1 MEPKFKNKVVLVTGG
16 STGIGRAISEK
27 FYKEGARVI
36 IASRNKENGKLFE
49 KEFQGS
55 VFIATDVRKEED
67 IQNLLK
73 QIEENFGRL
82 DVLVNNASTIS
93 STEGDLENLSIDEVK
108 DIFETNF
115 YSVFFT
121 IKYATKLLI
130 QSKGVII
137 NIASRTAIEPMLQ
150 VPIYGASKAALLSL
164 TSSVALIL
172 AKHGV
177 RVNSVCPSKIDAP
190 LSYKALGDEEAKRY
204 LSANP
209 LGRPGTPEEVAN
221 LVLFLASDEA
231 SFITGGNYTVDGGSS
246 RFIAS

>member
-1 MEPKFKNKVVLVTGG
+1 MYWSRGG
-16 STGIGRAISEK
+16 TGIGRAISEK
-27 FYKEGARVI
+27 FYKEGARVV
-36 IASRNKENGKLFE
+36 IASRNKENGQLFE
-49 KEFQGS
+49 KEFPGS
-55 VFIATDVRKEED
+55 VFITTDVRREED
-67 IQNLLK
+67 IRDLLK

-82 DVLVNNASTIS
+82 DVLINNASTIS

-121 IKYATKLLI
+121 IKHATKLLI
-130 QSKGVII
+130 QSKGVIV
-137 NIASRTAIEPMLQ
+137 NITSRTAIEPMPQ
-150 VPIYGASKAALLSL
+150 VPIYGASKAATLSL
-164 TSSVALIL
+164 TGSAALIL

-190 LSYKALGDEEAKRY
+190 LSYNALGDEEAKKY